1 MYAITAILTIV
12 GFFIGFTIG
21 ATIKKVK
28 TGKGYF
34 RVIPLEEQPDLA
46 SMFVF
51 HRIRILINMIRLSL
65 RGNNSPSYETI
76 LT

>member
-46 SMFVF
+46 TINV
-51 HRIRILINMIRLSL
+51 RI
-65 RGNNSPSYETI
+65 PSNQDLDQYDQI
-76 LT
+76 VLTRE

>member
-34 RVIPLEEQPDLA
+34 RVIPLDCPYAGITAPL
-46 SMFVF
+46 MK
-51 HRIRILINMIRLSL
+51 L
-65 RGNNSPSYETI
+65 Y
-76 LT
+76 

>member
-1 MYAITAILTIV
+1 MYAITAILTIA

-46 SMFVF
+46 PINV
-51 HRIRILINMIRLSL
+51 RI
-65 RGNNSPSYETI
+65 PSNQDLDKYDQI
-76 LT
+76 VLTRE